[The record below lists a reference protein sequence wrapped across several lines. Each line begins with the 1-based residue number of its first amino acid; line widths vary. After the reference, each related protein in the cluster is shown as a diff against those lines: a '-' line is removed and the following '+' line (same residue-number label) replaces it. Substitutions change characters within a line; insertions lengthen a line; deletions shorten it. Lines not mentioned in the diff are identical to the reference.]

1 MSVPT
6 CTDEQI
12 DKTRKVFCRQRGDC
26 GDGHGSQNL
35 NSIEISV
42 VAVVVE
48 LHSFAVWLIIL
59 YKVVYTGFAF

>member
-26 GDGHGSQNL
+26 GDGHGSQNH
-35 NSIEISV
+35 NSIETSV
-42 VAVVVE
+42 VAVVVVE
-48 LHSFAVWLIIL
+48 LHSFAVGLIIL
-59 YKVVYTGFAF
+59 L